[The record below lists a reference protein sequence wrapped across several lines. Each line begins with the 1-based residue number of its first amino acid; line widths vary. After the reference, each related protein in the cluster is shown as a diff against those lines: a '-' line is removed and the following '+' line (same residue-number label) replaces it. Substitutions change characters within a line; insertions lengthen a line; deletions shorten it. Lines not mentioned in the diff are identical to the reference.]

1 MIVFV
6 NLIDIEDSLLA
17 EDVDV
22 LNRQNSFSIESN
34 NFRQLLADDVFR
46 RFFRTRAS
54 EKYSLLFFRQITN
67 DKVLC
72 KKLNIKVNK

>member
-1 MIVFV
+1 MIVIV

-54 EKYSLLFFRQITN
+54 EKYGLLFFRQITN

-72 KKLNIKVNK
+72 KKINIKINN

>member
-1 MIVFV
+1 MIVIV

-22 LNRQNSFSIESN
+22 LNRQSSFSIESN
-34 NFRQLLADDVFR
+34 NFRQLLANDVFR

-54 EKYSLLFFRQITN
+54 EKYGFFFRQITN
-67 DKVLC
+67 GKVLC
-72 KKLNIKVNK
+72 KKIKIKINN